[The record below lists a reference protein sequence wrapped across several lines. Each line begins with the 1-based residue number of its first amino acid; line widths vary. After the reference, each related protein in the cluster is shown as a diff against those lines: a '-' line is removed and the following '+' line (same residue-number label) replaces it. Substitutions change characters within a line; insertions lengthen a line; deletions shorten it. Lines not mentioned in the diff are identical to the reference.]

1 MKTEGFDALMRRLNN
16 IGGDIEASAEKGML
30 AAALKASGE
39 AKLLCPVS
47 EDGGTLRNSIHAGV
61 EKDKGRTVG
70 FVKTDVYYA
79 PYVEFGTGQRGEGSP
94 SPPKW
99 DGDLSYRQDWAG
111 MPAQPYLFPS
121 INNNRPQLAKIVMD
135 QVKKDIKKQLLGGGQ

>member
-16 IGGDIEASAEKGML
+16 IGGDVEASAEKGML

-39 AKLLCPVS
+39 AKLLCPVD
-47 EDGGTLRNSIHAGV
+47 EGILRNSIQAGV

-70 FVKTDVYYA
+70 FVKTNVYYA
-79 PYVEFGTGQRGEGSP
+79 PYVEFGTGQRGKGSP

-99 DGDLSYRQDWAG
+99 DGSLNYREDWAG
-111 MPAQPYLFPS
+111 MPAQPFLFPA

-135 QVKKDIKKQLLGGGQ
+135 QVKKDIKKQLLGGGE